1 MNNNDN
7 IIELKSPEES
17 APDLLTELLRKG
29 AKELIRQAVNAEL
42 EELLGEYSEQKVDGK
57 QAVIRNGFLPERT
70 IQTGLGDIDVQV
82 PKIRDKS
89 KQGIKF
95 NSLLIPPYLKRTESI
110 EELLPVLY
118 LKGISTGD
126 FSEALKSLLGA
137 NAKGLSAGTISRLK
151 QQWQE
156 EHKSWSKRDLERKHY
171 VYIWADGVYFNIR
184 SEEAKQCI
192 LVIIGV
198 NEHGKKELIAI
209 EDGYRESTQS
219 WTELLEDI
227 RHRGLSTAPKLA
239 IGDGALGFWN
249 AISKVYPETRH
260 QRCWVHKTAN
270 ILNKLPKSV
279 QPKVKEAL
287 HDIWMA
293 ETRDDAYKAFD
304 STVNRFG
311 DKYPGAMKCLG
322 KDKAQMLAFYDFPAI
337 HWQHIR
343 TSNPIESTFAT
354 VRLRTVK
361 TRNAVSR
368 ATILSMVFKLA
379 QSAENRWNKLRGFK
393 LLADVIEGVKFV
405 DGEKQEVETLDSEDR
420 MSA

>member
-1 MNNNDN
+1 MSNDN
-7 IIELKSPEES
+7 IFQLKQPEEN
-17 APDLLTELLRKG
+17 ATDALTELLRNG
-29 AKELIRQAVNAEL
+29 AKELINQAVNAEL
-42 EELLGEYSEQKVDGK
+42 EELLAQYSGLQIDGK
-57 QAVIRNGFLPERT
+57 QAVVRNGYLPKRT
-70 IQTGLGDIDVQV
+70 IQTGLGDVEIQL
-82 PKIRDKS
+82 PKVRDKS
-89 KQGIKF
+89 QQGIKF
-95 NSLLIPPYLKRTESI
+95 NSQLIPPYLKRTESI

-126 FSEALKSLLGA
+126 FSEALKSLLGE

-156 EHKSWSKRDLERKHY
+156 EHKNWSKRDLGLKKY
-171 VYIWADGVYFNIR
+171 VYIWADGVYFSIR

-192 LVIIGV
+192 LVVIGV

-209 EDGYRESTQS
+209 EEGYRESTQS

-227 RHRGLSTAPKLA
+227 RHRGLITAPKLA

-249 AISKVYPETRH
+249 ALSKVYPETRH

-270 ILNKLPKSV
+270 VLNKLPKSV

-293 ETRDDAYKAFD
+293 ETREDAYKAFD
-304 STVNRFG
+304 STAKRFG
-311 DKYPGAMKCLG
+311 DKYSGAMKCLV
-322 KDKAQMLAFYDFPAI
+322 KDKEQMLAFYDFPAI

-343 TSNPIESTFAT
+343 TSNPIESTFST
-354 VRLRTVK
+354 VRLRTAK

-379 QSAENRWNKLRGFK
+379 QSAEKRWRKLRGFK
-393 LLADVIEGVKFV
+393 LLADVIDGVKFV
-405 DGEKQEVETLDSEDR
+405 DGEKQETTNLDNENR
-420 MSA
+420 ISA

>member
-1 MNNNDN
+1 MDHDN
-7 IIELKSPEES
+7 IFQLKQPEES
-17 APDLLTELLRKG
+17 GSDALTELLRNG
-29 AKELIRQAVNAEL
+29 AKDLISQAIHAEL
-42 EELLGEYSEQKVDGK
+42 EELLGKYSELKVDGK
-57 QAVIRNGFLPERT
+57 QAVVRNGYLPKRT
-70 IQTGLGDIDVQV
+70 VQTGLGDVEVQL
-82 PKIRDKS
+82 PKVRDKS
-89 KQGIKF
+89 QQGIKF

-126 FSEALKSLLGA
+126 FSEALKALLGA
-137 NAKGLSAGTISRLK
+137 NAKGLSSGTISRLK
-151 QQWQE
+151 QHWQE
-156 EHKSWSKRDLERKHY
+156 EHKSWSKRNLDLKKY

-184 SEEAKQCI
+184 SEESKQCI

-198 NEHGKKELIAI
+198 NEHGKKELLAI
-209 EDGYRESTQS
+209 EEGYRESTQS

-227 RHRGLSTAPKLA
+227 RHRGLTSAPKLA
-239 IGDGALGFWN
+239 IGDGALGFWK
-249 AISKVYPETRH
+249 AISKVYPETKH

-270 ILNKLPKSV
+270 VLNKLPKSV

-304 STVNRFG
+304 STVKRFG
-311 DKYPGAMKCLG
+311 DKYPGAIKCLV
-322 KDKAQMLAFYDFPAI
+322 KDKEQMLAFYDFPAL

-379 QSAENRWNKLRGFK
+379 QSAEKHWRKLRGFK
-393 LLADVIEGVKFV
+393 LLADVIDGVIFI
-405 DGEKQEVETLDSEDR
+405 DGEKQKTENLDSEDR

>member
-1 MNNNDN
+1 MSNNN
-7 IIELKSPEES
+7 IFQLKQPEETAS
-17 APDLLTELLRKG
+17 DLLTDLLRDG
-29 AKELIRQAVNAEL
+29 ARELIHQAVNAEL
-42 EELLGEYSEQKVDGK
+42 EDLLAQYTDKLVDDR
-57 QAVIRNGFLPERT
+57 QAVVRNGYLPKRT
-70 IQTGLGDIDVQV
+70 IQTGLGDVEVQV
-82 PKIRDKS
+82 PKVRDKS

-126 FSEALKSLLGA
+126 FSEALKSLLGE
-137 NAKGLSAGTISRLK
+137 NAKGLSSGTISRLK
-151 QQWQE
+151 QHWQE
-156 EHKSWSKRDLERKHY
+156 EYKSWSKRSLDLKEY

-192 LVIIGV
+192 LIVIGV
-198 NEHGKKELIAI
+198 NEQGKKELLAI
-209 EDGYRESTQS
+209 EEGYRESTQS

-227 RHRGLSTAPKLA
+227 RHRGLITAPKLA
-239 IGDGALGFWN
+239 IGDGALGFWK
-249 AISKVYPETRH
+249 AISKIYPETKH

-270 ILNKLPKSV
+270 VLNKLPKSV

-293 ETRDDAYKAFD
+293 ETRDNAYKAFD
-304 STVNRFG
+304 STVKRFG
-311 DKYPGAMKCLG
+311 DKYPGAMNCLV
-322 KDKAQMLAFYDFPAI
+322 KDKEQMLAFYDFPAL

-354 VRLRTVK
+354 MRLRTAK

-368 ATILSMVFKLA
+368 TSILSMVFKLA
-379 QSAENRWNKLRGFK
+379 QSAEKRWRKLRGFK
-393 LLADVIEGVKFV
+393 LLADVIDGVIFV
-405 DGEKQEVETLDSEDR
+405 DGEKQETEKLDNEDR
-420 MSA
+420 MLA

>member
-1 MNNNDN
+1 MSHDN
-7 IIELKSPEES
+7 IFQLKQPEES
-17 APDLLTELLRKG
+17 GSDALTELLRNG
-29 AKELIRQAVNAEL
+29 AKELISQAIHAEL
-42 EELLGEYSEQKVDGK
+42 EELLGKYSELKVDGK
-57 QAVIRNGFLPERT
+57 QAVVRNGFLPKRT
-70 IQTGLGDIDVQV
+70 VQTGLGDVEIQL
-82 PKIRDKS
+82 PKVRDKS
-89 KQGIKF
+89 QQGIKF

-126 FSEALKSLLGA
+126 FSEALKALLGA
-137 NAKGLSAGTISRLK
+137 NAKGLSSGTISRLK
-151 QQWQE
+151 QHWQE
-156 EHKSWSKRDLERKHY
+156 EHKSWSKRNLNLKRY

-184 SEEAKQCI
+184 SEESKQCI

-198 NEHGKKELIAI
+198 NEHGKKELLAI
-209 EDGYRESTQS
+209 EEGYRESTQS
-219 WTELLEDI
+219 WIELLEDI
-227 RHRGLSTAPKLA
+227 RHRGLTTAPKLA
-239 IGDGALGFWN
+239 IGDGALGFWK
-249 AISKVYPETRH
+249 AISKVYPETKH

-270 ILNKLPKSV
+270 VLNKLPKSV

-304 STVNRFG
+304 STVKRFG
-311 DKYPGAMKCLG
+311 DKYPGAIKCLV
-322 KDKAQMLAFYDFPAI
+322 KDKEQMLAFYDFPAL

-379 QSAENRWNKLRGFK
+379 QSAEKHWRKLRGFK
-393 LLADVIEGVKFV
+393 LLADVVDGVIFI
-405 DGEKQEVETLDSEDR
+405 DGEKQETENLDREDR

>member
-1 MNNNDN
+1 MNNDN

-270 ILNKLPKSV
+270 VLNKLPKSV

-304 STVNRFG
+304 SAVNRFG

-405 DGEKQEVETLDSEDR
+405 DGEKQEVENLDSEDR
-420 MSA
+420 ISA

>member
-1 MNNNDN
+1 MSNDN
-7 IIELKSPEES
+7 IISFKQPAET
-17 APDLLTELLRKG
+17 ATDALTELLRNG
-29 AKELIRQAVNAEL
+29 AKELISQAVNAEL
-42 EELLGEYSEQKVDGK
+42 DDLLAQYIDHRVDGK
-57 QAVIRNGFLPERT
+57 PAIIRNGYLPKRS
-70 IQTGLGDIDVQV
+70 IQTGLGDVEIQL
-82 PKIRDKS
+82 PKVRDKRQ
-89 KQGIKF
+89 QGVKF

-126 FSEALKSLLGA
+126 FSEALKALLGE
-137 NAKGLSAGTISRLK
+137 NAKGLSSGTISRLK
-151 QQWQE
+151 QQWQD
-156 EHKSWSKRDLERKHY
+156 EHKSWSQRDLGLKKY

-184 SEEAKQCI
+184 SEESRQCI
-192 LVIIGV
+192 LVVIGV
-198 NEHGKKELIAI
+198 NELGKKELIAI

-219 WTELLEDI
+219 WTELLEGI
-227 RHRGLSTAPKLA
+227 RHRGLISAPKLA

-270 ILNKLPKSV
+270 VLNKLPKPV

-293 ETRDDAYKAFD
+293 DTRDNAYKAFD
-304 STVNRFG
+304 STVKRFG
-311 DKYPGAMKCLG
+311 DKYPGAMNCLV
-322 KDKAQMLAFYDFPAI
+322 KDKEKMLAFYDFPAV

-354 VRLRTVK
+354 IRLRTVK

-379 QSAENRWNKLRGFK
+379 QSAEKRWRKLRGFK
-393 LLADVIEGVKFV
+393 LLADVIDGVIFV
-405 DGEKQEVETLDSEDR
+405 DGEKQETKNLDNENR

>member
-1 MNNNDN
+1 MNDDN
-7 IIELKSPEES
+7 IFQLKQPEEN
-17 APDLLTELLRKG
+17 ATDALTELLKNG
-29 AKELIRQAVNAEL
+29 AKELISQAVNAEL
-42 EELLGEYSEQKVDGK
+42 EELLSRYADNKIGGK
-57 QAVIRNGFLPERT
+57 QAVIRNGYLPKRT
-70 IQTGLGDIDVQV
+70 IQTGLGDVDIQI
-82 PKIRDKS
+82 PKVRDKS
-89 KQGIKF
+89 RQGIKF

-110 EELLPVLY
+110 EELLPALY

-126 FSEALKSLLGA
+126 FSDALKSLLGA

-156 EHKSWSKRDLERKHY
+156 EHKSWSKRNLGLRKY

-192 LVIIGV
+192 LVVIGV

-209 EDGYRESTQS
+209 EEGYRESTQS
-219 WTELLEDI
+219 WTELLEDV
-227 RHRGLSTAPKLA
+227 RHRGITSAPKLA
-239 IGDGALGFWN
+239 IGDGALGFWK
-249 AISKVYPETRH
+249 AISQVYPETRH

-270 ILNKLPKSV
+270 VLNKLPKSV

-304 STVNRFG
+304 SAVKRFG
-311 DKYPGAMKCLG
+311 DKYPGAMNCLV
-322 KDKAQMLAFYDFPAI
+322 KDKDQMLAFYDYPAV

-354 VRLRTVK
+354 VRLRTAK

-368 ATILSMVFKLA
+368 ATVLAMVFKLT
-379 QSAENRWNKLRGFK
+379 QSAENRWRKLRGFK
-393 LLADVIEGVKFV
+393 LLADVIDGVKFIN
-405 DGEKQEVETLDSEDR
+405 GEKQETDNTDNEDR
-420 MSA
+420 KSA

>member
-1 MNNNDN
+1 VNNDN

-304 STVNRFG
+304 SAVNRFG

-405 DGEKQEVETLDSEDR
+405 DGEKQEVENLDSEDR
-420 MSA
+420 ISA

>member
-1 MNNNDN
+1 VNNDN
-7 IIELKSPEES
+7 IIELKSPEEN

-29 AKELIRQAVNAEL
+29 AKELIHQAVNAEL
-42 EELLGEYSEQKVDGK
+42 EELLAEYSEQKIDGR
-57 QAVIRNGFLPERT
+57 QAVIRNGFLPRRT
-70 IQTGLGDIDVQV
+70 IQTGLGDVDVQV
-82 PKIRDKS
+82 LKIRDKS
-89 KQGIKF
+89 GHGIKF
-95 NSLLIPPYLKRTESI
+95 NSILIPPYLKRTESI

-137 NAKGLSAGTISRLK
+137 NAKGLSSGTISRLK

-156 EHKSWSKRDLERKHY
+156 EHKSWSKRDLERKKY

-192 LVIIGV
+192 LIIIGV

-270 ILNKLPKSV
+270 VLNKLPKSV

-293 ETRDDAYKAFD
+293 ETRNDAYKAFD
-304 STVNRFG
+304 STVKRFG
-311 DKYPGAMKCLG
+311 DKYPGAIKCLV
-322 KDKAQMLAFYDFPAI
+322 KDKEQMLAFYDFPAV

-368 ATILSMVFKLA
+368 ATILSMVFKLT

-405 DGEKQEVETLDSEDR
+405 DGEKQEVQNLENEDR

>member
-1 MNNNDN
+1 MNHDN
-7 IIELKSPEES
+7 IFQLKQPEEFGS
-17 APDLLTELLRKG
+17 DALTELLRNG
-29 AKELIRQAVNAEL
+29 AKELISQAIHAEL
-42 EELLGEYSEQKVDGK
+42 EELLGKYSELKVDGK
-57 QAVIRNGFLPERT
+57 QAVVRNGYLPKRT
-70 IQTGLGDIDVQV
+70 VQTGLGDVEVQL
-82 PKIRDKS
+82 PKVRDKS
-89 KQGIKF
+89 QQGIKF

-126 FSEALKSLLGA
+126 FSEALKALLGA
-137 NAKGLSAGTISRLK
+137 NAKGLSSGTISRLK
-151 QQWQE
+151 QHWQE
-156 EHKSWSKRDLERKHY
+156 EHKSWSKRNLDFKKY

-184 SEEAKQCI
+184 SEESKQCI

-198 NEHGKKELIAI
+198 NEHGKKELLAI
-209 EDGYRESTQS
+209 EEGYRESTQS

-227 RHRGLSTAPKLA
+227 RHRGLTSAPKLA
-239 IGDGALGFWN
+239 IGDGALGFWK
-249 AISKVYPETRH
+249 AISKVYPETKH

-270 ILNKLPKSV
+270 VLNKLPKSV

-293 ETRDDAYKAFD
+293 ETRGDAYKAFD
-304 STVNRFG
+304 STVKRFG
-311 DKYPGAMKCLG
+311 DKYPGAIKCLV
-322 KDKAQMLAFYDFPAI
+322 KDKEQMLAFYDFPAL

-379 QSAENRWNKLRGFK
+379 QSAEKHWRKLRGFK
-393 LLADVIEGVKFV
+393 LLADVIDGVIFI
-405 DGEKQEVETLDSEDR
+405 DGEKQKTENLDREDR

>member
-1 MNNNDN
+1 MNNDN
-7 IIELKSPEES
+7 IIELKSPEEN

-29 AKELIRQAVNAEL
+29 AKELIHQAVNAEL
-42 EELLGEYSEQKVDGK
+42 EELLAEYSEQKIDGR
-57 QAVIRNGFLPERT
+57 QAVIRNGFLPRRT
-70 IQTGLGDIDVQV
+70 IQTGLGDVDVQV

-89 KQGIKF
+89 RQGIKF
-95 NSLLIPPYLKRTESI
+95 NSILIPPYLKRTESI

-137 NAKGLSAGTISRLK
+137 NAKGLSSGTISRLK

-156 EHKSWSKRDLERKHY
+156 EHKSWSKRDLERKKY

-192 LVIIGV
+192 LIIIGV

-227 RHRGLSTAPKLA
+227 RHRGLSTAPELA
-239 IGDGALGFWN
+239 IGDGALGFWH

-270 ILNKLPKSV
+270 VLNKLPKSV

-304 STVNRFG
+304 STVKRFG
-311 DKYPGAMKCLG
+311 DKYPGAIKCLV
-322 KDKAQMLAFYDFPAI
+322 KDKEQMLAFYDFPAV

-368 ATILSMVFKLA
+368 ATILSMVFKLT

-405 DGEKQEVETLDSEDR
+405 DGEKQEVQNLENEDR

>member
-1 MNNNDN
+1 MNNDN

-270 ILNKLPKSV
+270 VLNKLPKSV

-405 DGEKQEVETLDSEDR
+405 DGEKQEVENLDSEDR

>member
-1 MNNNDN
+1 MGGY
-7 IIELKSPEES
+7 
-17 APDLLTELLRKG
+17 G
-29 AKELIRQAVNAEL
+29 AVKNQ
-42 EELLGEYSEQKVDGK
+42 GK
-57 QAVIRNGFLPERT
+57 
-70 IQTGLGDIDVQV
+70 TGL
-82 PKIRDKS
+82 KR
-89 KQGIKF
+89 F
-95 NSLLIPPYLKRTESI
+95 NSLLIPPYREKKSI
-110 EELLPVLY
+110 GGIPRFIS
-118 LKGISTGD
+118 KISTIFV
-126 FSEALKSLLGA
+126 FSRGIKSPFGWES
-137 NAKGLSAGTISRLK
+137 KGRNPGPISRLK

-270 ILNKLPKSV
+270 VLNKLPKSV

-293 ETRDDAYKAFD
+293 
-304 STVNRFG
+304 
-311 DKYPGAMKCLG
+311 G
-322 KDKAQMLAFYDFPAI
+322 KRMMLI
-337 HWQHIR
+337 K
-343 TSNPIESTFAT
+343 S
-354 VRLRTVK
+354 L
-361 TRNAVSR
+361 
-368 ATILSMVFKLA
+368 
-379 QSAENRWNKLRGFK
+379 
-393 LLADVIEGVKFV
+393 
-405 DGEKQEVETLDSEDR
+405 
-420 MSA
+420 

>member
-1 MNNNDN
+1 MSNNN
-7 IIELKSPEES
+7 IFQLKQPEETAS
-17 APDLLTELLRKG
+17 DLLTDLLRNG
-29 AKELIRQAVNAEL
+29 AKELISQAVNAEL
-42 EELLGEYSEQKVDGK
+42 EELLAKYADQQVDGK
-57 QAVIRNGFLPERT
+57 QTVIRNGYLPKRT
-70 IQTGLGDIDVQV
+70 IQTGLGDVEVQV

-126 FSEALKSLLGA
+126 FSEALKSLLGE

-151 QQWQE
+151 QHWQE
-156 EHKSWSKRDLERKHY
+156 EYKSWSKRSLELKKY
-171 VYIWADGVYFNIR
+171 VYIWADGIYFNIR

-192 LVIIGV
+192 LIVIGV
-198 NEHGKKELIAI
+198 NEQGKKELLAI
-209 EDGYRESTQS
+209 EEGYRESTQS

-227 RHRGLSTAPKLA
+227 RHRGLIIAPSLA
-239 IGDGALGFWN
+239 IGDGALGFWK
-249 AISKVYPETRH
+249 AISKVYPETKH

-270 ILNKLPKSV
+270 VLNKLPKSV

-293 ETRDDAYKAFD
+293 ETRDNAYKAFD
-304 STVNRFG
+304 STVKRFG
-311 DKYPGAMKCLG
+311 DKYPGAMNCLV
-322 KDKAQMLAFYDFPAI
+322 KDKEQMLAFYDFPAL

-354 VRLRTVK
+354 MRLRTAK
-361 TRNAVSR
+361 TRSAVSR
-368 ATILSMVFKLA
+368 TSILSMVFKLA
-379 QSAENRWNKLRGFK
+379 QSAEKRWRKLRGFK
-393 LLADVIEGVKFV
+393 LLADVIDGVVFV
-405 DGEKQEVETLDSEDR
+405 DGEKQETENLDNEDR

>member
-1 MNNNDN
+1 MNNDN
-7 IIELKSPEES
+7 IFQLKQPEETAS
-17 APDLLTELLRKG
+17 DVLTDLLRNG
-29 AKELIRQAVNAEL
+29 AKELINQAVNAEL
-42 EELLGEYSEQKVDGK
+42 QELLAKYADQQVDGK
-57 QAVIRNGFLPERT
+57 QAVVRNGYLPKRT
-70 IQTGLGDIDVQV
+70 IQTGLGDVEVQV

-95 NSLLIPPYLKRTESI
+95 NSLLLPPYLKRTESI

-126 FSEALKSLLGA
+126 FSEALKSLLGE
-137 NAKGLSAGTISRLK
+137 NAKGLSSGTISRLK
-151 QQWQE
+151 QHWQE
-156 EHKSWSKRDLERKHY
+156 EYKSWSKRSLELKKY

-192 LVIIGV
+192 LIVIGV
-198 NEHGKKELIAI
+198 NEQGKKELLAI
-209 EDGYRESTQS
+209 EEGYRESTQS

-227 RHRGLSTAPKLA
+227 RHRGLITAPKLA
-239 IGDGALGFWN
+239 IGDGALGFWK
-249 AISKVYPETRH
+249 AISKVYPETKH

-270 ILNKLPKSV
+270 VLNKLPKSV

-293 ETRDDAYKAFD
+293 ETRDNAYKAFD
-304 STVNRFG
+304 STVKRFG
-311 DKYPGAMKCLG
+311 DKYPGAMNCLV
-322 KDKAQMLAFYDFPAI
+322 KDKEQMLAFYDFPAL

-354 VRLRTVK
+354 MRLRTAK

-368 ATILSMVFKLA
+368 ISILSMVFKLA
-379 QSAENRWNKLRGFK
+379 LSAEKRWRKLRGFK
-393 LLADVIEGVKFV
+393 LLADVIDGVVFV
-405 DGEKQEVETLDSEDR
+405 DGEKKETENLDNENR
-420 MSA
+420 KSA